1 MIFISFS
8 LHYVSIHSLKDEL
21 TEIQTEINALFIEC
35 GKKYFEENEKELQRI
50 ELIDH
55 EFPCSNYIETVA
67 KERPTLGCR
76 ALVQRSLRMVDIL
89 LKEMLD
95 WKEPVRLHSLK
106 LLWEVVLFAEK
117 SFTCK
122 FMEVFPVLAKTCQ
135 DDEKSVVRESLRVA
149 FLMGRL
155 LDYNDW
161 MTHAMRN
168 LKKYPNSLG
177 ILRCFNSLFAGSEM
191 DLKKASVEDISKLI
205 SSSDMCHNLND
216 TFQGTLLDVIEQL
229 VDIYLNE
236 MDLNSDVKT
245 DGEIILNGEK
255 YLFEILVK
263 TIALSNAHE
272 NGEIPERGIALYNK
286 FCRTKKNRIVMQGKY
301 MADVINNIEDLD
313 CEHSDRSERIIMLF
327 GCIKLCGFQ
336 KEYFHALQTAI
347 QMVIEHSNANAQIK
361 ILSGVSMV
369 CIQPQCS
376 FWFEVSNKIEQ
387 FR

>member
-1 MIFISFS
+1 MLVRPFIDFCIKYLIFNCFFFYCLLI
-8 LHYVSIHSLKDEL
+8 YSLKDEL
-21 TEIQTEINALFIEC
+21 TKIKTEINALFIKC
-35 GKKYFEENEKELQRI
+35 GEKYFEENEKELQRI

-76 ALVQRSLRMVDIL
+76 ALVQRSLRMVDII

-106 LLWEVVLFAEK
+106 LLGEMVLFAEK
-117 SFTCK
+117 AFTCK
-122 FMEVFPVLAKTCQ
+122 FMGVFPVLAKTCQ
-135 DDEKSVVRESLRVA
+135 DDEKSVVKEALRVA
-149 FLMGRL
+149 FLMGQL

-161 MTHAMRN
+161 MAHAMRN
-168 LKKYPNSLG
+168 LEKYPNSLG

-191 DLKKASVEDISKLI
+191 ELKKASVENISKLI

-216 TFQGTLLDVIEQL
+216 TFQGALLDLIEQL
-229 VDIYLNE
+229 VDIYLNKME
-236 MDLNSDVKT
+236 SDVKT
-245 DGEIILNGEK
+245 DDENISNEEK

-272 NGEIPERGIALYNK
+272 NEEIAERGINLYDK
-286 FCRTKKNRIVMQGKY
+286 FCQTPKNRIAMQGKY
-301 MADVINNIEDLD
+301 LANVINNIEDLD
-313 CEHSDRSERIIMLF
+313 CEHSDGSVRIIMLF

-336 KEYFHALQTAI
+336 TEYFNALQTAI
-347 QMVIEHSNANAQIK
+347 LMVLEHSNANAQIK

-369 CIQPQCS
+369 CIQS
-376 FWFEVSNKIEQ
+376 
-387 FR
+387 